1 MASSLIASNSTLTA
15 ARALLTAARA
25 LLIAVL
31 LTLGIASA
39 TPAHAHTPAQ
49 RPAPEYVLPA
59 PPPPLRPA
67 HVAIGD
73 SFIAGVGAGSY
84 VDSDGCRQSR
94 ASFAALV
101 ARDARRPHVDLS
113 CPGATA
119 AWAMAT
125 VGSVPVDASL
135 VLIQAGG
142 NDINFTRLAISCL
155 LIGDVACSQ
164 ALDAAAARLPNV
176 RANVADIARRARTQ
190 ARDADVVVLGYPRLL
205 DTPQVCA
212 GLMPGP
218 RVQAINSLQRRL
230 DGVLQRAARDARVRF
245 LDWPV
250 SIDARNLCRPNP
262 WYGLPGERMDDVLH
276 PTAIAHRVMAHH
288 ITNRL

>member
-1 MASSLIASNSTLTA
+1 MSRRTSH
-15 ARALLTAARA
+15 A

-31 LTLGIASA
+31 LTLGLVAVA
-39 TPAHAHTPAQ
+39 PAQ
-49 RPAPEYVLPA
+49 AAVPTDAGPPAYITPV
-59 PPPPLRPA
+59 PPFPVPPA

-84 VDSDGCRQSR
+84 VEHDGCRRSR

-101 ARDARRPHVDLS
+101 AQDARVPHVDLS

-119 AWAMAT
+119 TWATNT
-125 VGSVPVDASL
+125 VRSVPVEASL

-142 NDINFTRLAISCL
+142 NDINFTRLAGSCL
-155 LIGDVACSQ
+155 LIGDVACGR
-164 ALDAAAARLPNV
+164 ALDAATALLPSV
-176 RANVADIARRARTQ
+176 RARVADIARRARTH
-190 ARDADVVVLGYPRLL
+190 APNADVVVLGYPRLL

-212 GLMPGP
+212 GLMPAS
-218 RVQAINSLQRRL
+218 RTRAINLLQRRL

-262 WYGLPGERMDDVLH
+262 WYGLPGPRFDDVLH